1 MVEYMENKIKV
12 TAVRVRTARVHK
24 SVATADND
32 VYPYFADETVTYKV
46 YLSEDISGDMER
58 AIEAVKDIVDKVE
71 TTTLKLTPEGPNVDL
86 DDSRRFSK
94 DMSER
99 AVELL
104 SAALPQYE
112 FEVAQYTTDL
122 KYELKPDVDLLA
134 GRDVVADRHT
144 VMKFLLGA
152 AVVGTIIPYFSAPW
166 LSFSVSFIYAMF
178 TACILYCLL
187 TWIVARMVKADKISV
202 SIGVTPRLCLYRL
215 KTVDIFC
222 GPVPFPDIAMPAS
235 VMSMYNKS
243 WTIASIPPIIMTL
256 IGYAFVYYRN
266 YLFDASPDAAAHALL
281 CPAYSMVALL
291 AVSCFLTAAVALV
304 LYLEKAKDIY
314 PQQAWLFAI
323 MEWAIVFTSVIAVY
337 NNFAEILAFIG
348 S

>member
-1 MVEYMENKIKV
+1 MENKIKV
-12 TAVRVRTARVHK
+12 AVLRYRTAKVHK
-24 SVATADND
+24 SAATADND
-32 VYPYFADETVTYKV
+32 VYPYFADETATYRV
-46 YLSEDISGDMER
+46 YLSEDISEDMEQAR
-58 AIEAVKDIVDKVE
+58 EAVKDIVDKVE
-71 TTTLKLTPEGPNVDL
+71 TTTLKLTPNGPNVDL

-122 KYELKPDVDLLA
+122 KYELKPDVALLA
-134 GRDVVADRHT
+134 GRDVVADRLT
-144 VMKFLLGA
+144 VMKYLLGA
-152 AVVGTIIPYFSAPW
+152 VVVGTIIPYFSASW
-166 LSFSVSFIYAMF
+166 LSFTVTFIYAMF

-187 TWIVARMVKADKISV
+187 TWIVARIVKANKISV

-235 VMSMYNKS
+235 VMSKYNKS
-243 WTIASIPPIIMTL
+243 WTIASIPPITMTL
-256 IGYAFVYYRN
+256 IGDALVHYRD
-266 YLFDASPDAAAHALL
+266 YLFDASPDAAAYALL
-281 CPAYSMVALL
+281 SPAYSMVALL

-314 PQQAWLFAI
+314 PQQAWAFAI
-323 MEWAIVFTSVIAVY
+323 MKWAIVFAGVIGVY

-348 S
+348 D

>member
-1 MVEYMENKIKV
+1 MENKIKV
-12 TAVRVRTARVHK
+12 GVVKIRTVSLQK
-24 SVATADND
+24 SFATVDND
-32 VYPYFADETVTYKV
+32 IYPYFADETVRYKV
-46 YLSEDISGDMER
+46 YLSDDIST
-58 AIEAVKDIVDKVE
+58 DIALARETLQEIIDKVE
-71 TTTLKLTPEGPNVDL
+71 KQTLKLTADGPWVDL
-86 DDSRRFSK
+86 DDSRQFSK
-94 DMSER
+94 EASQQ

-104 SAALPQYE
+104 SAALPHYK
-112 FEVAQYTTDL
+112 FEAAEYANGL
-122 KYELKPDVDLLA
+122 KYEINTAEEPA
-134 GRDVVADRHT
+134 PERDVVADRLT
-144 VMKFLLGA
+144 AMKYLLGA
-152 AVVGTIIPYFSAPW
+152 VVVTAIIPYIAVPW
-166 LSFSVSFIYAMF
+166 ISFTVAFIYSMF
-178 TACILYCLL
+178 TACIVYCLL
-187 TWIVARMVKADKISV
+187 TWIVARIVKANKISV

-235 VMSMYNKS
+235 VMSKYNKS

-256 IGYAFVYYRN
+256 IGDALVHYRD
-266 YLFDASPDAAAHALL
+266 YLFDASPDAAAYALL

-314 PQQAWLFAI
+314 PQQAWSFAI
-323 MEWAIVFTSVIAVY
+323 MEWAIVFAGVIGVY